1 MHNAQLVICCLGAE
15 FEQSKRFSL
24 CCDTIPPSNNTD
36 ESPLALFPEFVD
48 VVKTRGLKIVHQN
61 IQSITKK
68 INELRLIRSSVQSG
82 IHFITLSET
91 WLNEQI
97 LDSEISIEGYKVFRL
112 DRANKGGGI
121 AVYAKNELSEV
132 FRLDRANKGGGIA
145 VYAKNELSV
154 VRRDDLEMDGVEG
167 LWVELFLPKSRGIL
181 LGTFY
186 RPPNSSRYFDKEFVS
201 KFEVMLDI
209 ATAEEKEVI
218 LLGDFNF
225 DFLPSVSKT
234 DACKRL
240 NLLFKLLH
248 FKQCITDATRIAE
261 RSTPF

>member
-1 MHNAQLVICCLGAE
+1 M
-15 FEQSKRFSL
+15 
-24 CCDTIPPSNNTD
+24 
-36 ESPLALFPEFVD
+36 
-48 VVKTRGLKIVHQN
+48 HQN

-68 INELRLIRSSVQSG
+68 INELRLICSSVQLG

-97 LDSEISIEGYKVFRL
+97 LDSEISIEGYK
-112 DRANKGGGI
+112 
-121 AVYAKNELSEV
+121 V

-186 RPPNSSRYFDKEFVS
+186 SPPNSSCYFDKEFVS

-240 NLLFKLLH
+240 NLLFKLLN

-261 RSTPF
+261 RSTSLLDLIATNIPNNLSRSGVISTGLSDHEMVYCVQKANWKKFHKQNSSGIMQNTMVNPFVQI